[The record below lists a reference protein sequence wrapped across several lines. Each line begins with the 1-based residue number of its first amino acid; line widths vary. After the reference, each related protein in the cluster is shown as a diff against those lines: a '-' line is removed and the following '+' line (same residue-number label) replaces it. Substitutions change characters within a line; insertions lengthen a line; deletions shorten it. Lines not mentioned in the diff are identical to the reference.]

1 MKRISQR
8 APTAPRTKLKVKS
21 HAATRAAD
29 PFGKSRHNHLGCQ
42 AEALSTA
49 ERLCAL
55 RGARLTPLRRRVLE
69 LVWRSH
75 DPVGAYAILGALRNE
90 RRAAAPPTVY
100 RALEFLTEQGLV
112 HRIESLN
119 AYLGCADPEHGHA
132 TQFLICARCGA
143 ASELHDRR
151 VHGAIGEDARALGFK
166 VRNVVVEA
174 IGLCPNCAA

>member
-1 MKRISQR
+1 MAARPSNGAAQH
-8 APTAPRTKLKVKS
+8 RTLP
-21 HAATRAAD
+21 AG
-29 PFGKSRHNHLGCQ
+29 PFGKARHNHSGCQ
-42 AEALSTA
+42 AAALSTA

-55 RGARLTPLRRRVLE
+55 RGARLTPLRRQVLE

-75 DPVGAYAILGALRNE
+75 DPVGAYAILDALKRE
-90 RRAAAPPTVY
+90 RRRAAPPTVY

-132 TQFLICARCGA
+132 TQFFICTRCGA
-143 ASELHDRR
+143 ATELHDRR
-151 VHGAIGEDARALGFK
+151 VQGAIGENARGLGFQ

-174 IGLCPNCAA
+174 IGLCPACAA